1 MSVATARPSRTV
13 PRHALRRGT
22 RWFAAVVLFL
32 SASIVLTVAGFIL
45 PASAIAPGVLTVL
58 VPLAIAFGIAHLVA
72 AYGIARRR
80 SWSVPLVL
88 YLLAIGLGVAGFGA
102 LLVATGVDPF
112 ARPAADGSAQG
123 RAEVLGLLAW
133 LAGSWLVAARFTL
146 RGMAPPTT
154 ARAETAPATAAV
166 QAIAIVGAPARAR
179 SQTAFLLREPAG
191 R

>member
-1 MSVATARPSRTV
+1 MSVATARPARTV

-32 SASIVLTVAGFIL
+32 TASIVLTVAGFIL
-45 PASAIAPGVLTVL
+45 PASAIAPEFLTVL

-80 SWSVPLVL
+80 AWSVSLVL
-88 YLLAIGLGVAGFGA
+88 YLLAIGLGAAVFGA
-102 LLVATGVDPF
+102 LLVGTGVDPF
-112 ARPAADGSAQG
+112 ARPGSVDSAQG

-133 LAGSWLVAARFTL
+133 LAGSWLVATRFTL
-146 RGMAPPTT
+146 RGMAPASA
-154 ARAETAPATAAV
+154 ARGETASAPAAV
-166 QAIAIVGAPARAR
+166 HAITPVGTPAPALT
-179 SQTAFLLREPAG
+179 QPIFLLREPAG

>member
-1 MSVATARPSRTV
+1 MSVAAARPSRTV

-22 RWFAAVVLFL
+22 RGFAAVVLFL
-32 SASIVLTVAGFIL
+32 TASIALSVAGFIL

-58 VPLAIAFGIAHLVA
+58 VPLAITFGVAHVVA

-80 SWSVPLVL
+80 AWSVPLVL

-112 ARPAADGSAQG
+112 ARPGAVDSSQS

-133 LAGSWLVAARFTL
+133 LAGSWLVAARFTM
-146 RGMAPPTT
+146 RGMAPATP
-154 ARAETAPATAAV
+154 ARGETASAPAAV
-166 QAIAIVGAPARAR
+166 HAITPVGTPARALT
-179 SQTAFLLREPAG
+179 QAMFLLREPAG